1 MLKRSP
7 STNGD
12 PDVIIDVIFED
23 GLLFLSLENIGL
35 ASAYNV
41 RASFK
46 QKLWGIRRDKKIP
59 VTGLPLF
66 RKTTFMPPGKSIRTF
81 LDSSKSFFG
90 DDESTSLNATVR
102 FQDSNGKKFVNHITH
117 NLEIYRDIGFIQRSH

>member
-7 STNGD
+7 SSNGD
-12 PDVIIDVIFED
+12 PDVILDVIFEE

-35 ASAYNV
+35 DSAYNIRV
-41 RASFK
+41 SFK
-46 QKLWGIRRDKKIP
+46 QKLWGIRRNKKVP

-66 RKTTFMPPGKSIRTF
+66 KKTTFMPPGKSIRTF

-90 DDESTSLNATVR
+90 HDESTSLNATVR
-102 FQDSNGKKFVNHITH
+102 FRNGNGKKFLNHITH
-117 NLEIYRDIGFIQRSH
+117 NLGIYRDIGFIQRSH